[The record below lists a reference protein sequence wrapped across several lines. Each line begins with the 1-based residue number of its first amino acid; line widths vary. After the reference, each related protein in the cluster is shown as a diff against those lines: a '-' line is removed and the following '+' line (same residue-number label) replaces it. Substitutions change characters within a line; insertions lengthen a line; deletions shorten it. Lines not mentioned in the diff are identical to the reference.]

1 MKKRLILA
9 ALLAL
14 ALPSLSF
21 SQETDALKARFRERL
36 PALNELKAQGVI
48 GENNRG
54 YVEPLGSAPQS
65 QDILQAENADR
76 QALYSSIA
84 ASTGT
89 TPELVGQRRA
99 LQIAAQEPS
108 GHRLQDAQGNWVQK
122 P

>member
-1 MKKRLILA
+1 MKSSLILA
-9 ALLAL
+9 ALIAL
-14 ALPSLSF
+14 ALPALSF
-21 SQETDALKARFRERL
+21 SQETDALKARFRDRL
-36 PALNELKAQGVI
+36 PALNSLKAQGAI

-54 YVEPLGSAPQS
+54 YVEPLGSAPDGQEV
-65 QDILQAENADR
+65 LQAENADR
-76 QALYSSIA
+76 QTLYSSIA

-108 GHRLQDAQGNWVQK
+108 GHMLQDAQGHWIKK